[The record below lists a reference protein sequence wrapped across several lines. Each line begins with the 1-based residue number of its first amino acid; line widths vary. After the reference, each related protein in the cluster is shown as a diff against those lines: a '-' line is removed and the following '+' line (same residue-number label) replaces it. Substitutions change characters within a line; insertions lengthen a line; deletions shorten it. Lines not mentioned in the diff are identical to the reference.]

1 MQLPLLSSQW
11 PPELSEDKLQAL
23 VEQAILFAL
32 SHGLLHLPPPTTAQ
46 ARVPT
51 AAIHVPFALFP
62 ALFPRRLFLHAQ
74 KLQRMYNILY
84 TRVAMDEEFL
94 DCVMGEFEGVGKVDR
109 FVGCLWR
116 IWKDLRCEGLA
127 QV

>member
-1 MQLPLLSSQW
+1 
-11 PPELSEDKLQAL
+11 L
-23 VEQAILFAL
+23 VERAILYAL
-32 SHGLLHLPPPTTAQ
+32 SHGLLFPHPTTAQ
-46 ARVPT
+46 TRVPA

-62 ALFPRRLFLHAQ
+62 ALFPRRLFQHAQ

-84 TRVAMDEEFL
+84 ARIAMDEEFL
-94 DCVMGEFEGVGKVDR
+94 DCVMGELEGVGKVDR
-109 FVGCLWR
+109 FVGRLWR